1 VAESDKRQ
9 QVGGVRLRKFIDVV
23 VEDKLSYTLFR
34 CAIADISATG
44 MRVITD
50 QYLAKG
56 TKYTFTMKKQPFLE
70 LRGEVRWIRPFER
83 ETFQCGILFVD
94 VSDEDQRKLAS
105 FLDIERQR
113 VPTNS

>member
-1 VAESDKRQ
+1 VADSDKRQ
-9 QVGGVRLRKFIDVV
+9 QTNGVRLRKFIDVV

-70 LRGEVRWIRPFER
+70 LRGEVRWVRPFER

-94 VSDEDQRKLAS
+94 VNDDDQRKLSS
-105 FLDIERQR
+105 FLDIEKQR